1 MEATAAK
8 LIGREKITAATARR
22 RSSDAADEG
31 QHRAVVLQP
40 LGSHWRAR
48 TQRQCVEA
56 VSKDSG
62 IWPPLERTCRQQ
74 PVQERSQLTQQPVRA
89 LLDTGVSYLDEY
101 YKIVICY

>member
-62 IWPPLERTCRQQ
+62 IWPPLERTCRQP
-74 PVQERSQLTQQPVRA
+74 PVQERSQLTQ
-89 LLDTGVSYLDEY
+89 
-101 YKIVICY
+101 